1 MLATAADRA
10 AQLDEVKRKLL
21 REQAER
27 LEEGRLIRSAAE
39 EEVRDFSVQGGG
51 AYLRDKKGP

>member
-27 LEEGRLIRSAAE
+27 LEEGLLIRSAAE

-51 AYLRDKKGP
+51 LT